1 MNNNQPDDRRYAP
14 ASQRNRAP
22 ILSVLEGVLP
32 ASGTVLEVA
41 SGTGEH
47 GAFLAPRFPRLT
59 WQPSD
64 PNPEMRKSIAA
75 WIQAEGPMMASPL
88 ELDARDGTWP
98 IESAAAIVCINMIHI
113 SPWASCLGLMA
124 GAGRILEEGGI
135 LYLYG
140 PYKVK
145 RQHTAESNAVFD
157 QSLQSQNPDWGVRD
171 IDDVIK
177 AAGEQGLKF
186 YQSIEMPANNL
197 SVIFVKSAAD

>member
-1 MNNNQPDDRRYAP
+1 MNNNQDHRRYAP
-14 ASQRNRAP
+14 ASQRNRDP
-22 ILSVLEGVLP
+22 ILNVLERFLP
-32 ASGTVLEVA
+32 ATGTVLEVA

-47 GAFLAPRFPRLT
+47 GAYFAPRFPGLT

-64 PNPEMRKSIAA
+64 PNLEMRKSIAA
-75 WIQAEGPMMASPL
+75 WIQAEEPIMAPPL

-124 GAGRILEEGGI
+124 GAGRILEKGGI

-145 RQHTAESNAVFD
+145 QQHTAESNAVFD

-171 IDDVIK
+171 IDDVIE

-186 YQSIEMPANNL
+186 HQTIEMPANNL